1 MTELLLNGQPGTDIS
16 CLDRGLQYGDGF
28 FTTIR
33 VSQGK
38 PELWSQHLA
47 RITECSQRLGL
58 ETAEPEVL
66 LNEISQV
73 AQRHAECA
81 VRITFTRGVGGFGY
95 TPPELPA
102 GNRIVRATKI
112 PAHYADWRK
121 QGIRLQ
127 IAEQQLGQQPMLAGL
142 KTLNRLEQVLLKK
155 EQQQRAADDLLVLD
169 SKQKVCETTVAN
181 IFWQQGGQ
189 WFTPSLRLSGV
200 AGVVRAELLQNNEVT
215 IGDYPLQSLYQ
226 AERAFICNALLGLVP
241 VTHLA
246 DYELPLQQPYPL
258 QWRTLLEEV

>member
-1 MTELLLNGQPGTDIS
+1 MLLNGQPGTDIS

-38 PELWSQHLA
+38 PELWAQHLA
-47 RITECSQRLGL
+47 RLADSSQRLGI
-58 ETAEPEVL
+58 EVAEPAVL
-66 LNEISQV
+66 LDEIRQV
-73 AQRHAECA
+73 SEQHADCA
-81 VRITFTRGVGGFGY
+81 VRLTFTRGVGGLGY
-95 TPPELPA
+95 TPPELPST
-102 GNRIVRATKI
+102 NRMVRATKI
-112 PAHYADWRK
+112 PAHYALWRE

-169 SKQKVCETTVAN
+169 SNQKVCETTAAN
-181 IFWQQGGQ
+181 IFWRQGQQ
-189 WFTPSLRLSGV
+189 WFTPSLQLSGV
-200 AGVVRAELLQNNEVT
+200 AGVVRAELLQHNDVIT
-215 IGDYPLQSLYQ
+215 GDFPLQNLYQ
-226 AERAFICNALLGLVP
+226 ADQAFICNALLGLVP

-246 DYELPLQQPYPL
+246 DYKLPVQQPYPL
-258 QWRTLLEEV
+258 QWRTLLKEV